1 VLVKQEERCPEF
13 VEGMESAMLVVDRF
27 SSKARQ
33 DIAEYTV
40 MVAVILVIVVGMI
53 R

>member
-1 VLVKQEERCPEF
+1 MLLVD
-13 VEGMESAMLVVDRF
+13 GF

-40 MVAVILVIVVGMI
+40 IVALILVIVVGMI